1 MHSCKVQSHT
11 AVSVEKAAYEEQRK
25 KVSLGLFPNALSK
38 AQEQVMGKK
47 HAWDMRYY
55 QREFSIPLSRNIF
68 GLFTIPV
75 YINHV
80 KAVFVVDTGAQI
92 SGVKSDK
99 IAQLKLKK
107 TGGSLQIGSI
117 GGTQRDMQ
125 GLVADSMQL
134 GGLEVLNMAMIALD
148 SSDFSLRFGN
158 IDVFGFDGIL
168 GWDILHQLDF
178 ELDDI
183 TKQFIVLKNRFRI
196 PYPNMLQGSFPCFL
210 VKRLDQK
217 ISLFGFDSG
226 SRVSWIG
233 EHAIQKHALTVV
245 HEGSAMGF
253 GVHGLERMD
262 LKIIRE
268 WTLFLDKA
276 EITLKDTMTGRVR
289 LFDDFVFDGVF
300 GNEIFRKRRIR
311 MINSAQMVLLA

>member
-1 MHSCKVQSHT
+1 MHSCKVQSHP
-11 AVSVEKAAYEEQRK
+11 AAHVQPAEYEEQRK
-25 KVSLGLFPNALSK
+25 RVSLGLFPSALLK
-38 AQEQVMGKK
+38 AQEQVMGKE
-47 HAWDMRYY
+47 HAWELRYY
-55 QREFSIPLSRNIF
+55 QREFSLPLSHNIF

-80 KAVFVVDTGAQI
+80 RAVFVVDTGAQI
-92 SGVKSDK
+92 SGIKSEK

-107 TGGSLQIGSI
+107 TGGKLQIGSI
-117 GGTQRDMQ
+117 GGTRRDMQ
-125 GLVADSMQL
+125 GLVADSVQL

-158 IDVFGFDGIL
+158 IDLFGFDGIL

-178 ELDDI
+178 ELDDVA
-183 TKQFIVLKNRFRI
+183 KQFIVLKNRFRI
-196 PYPNMLQGSFPCFL
+196 PYLNMLKGSFPCFL
-210 VKRLDQK
+210 VKRADQE

-233 EHAIQKHALTVV
+233 EQAIQEHALTVV

-262 LKIIRE
+262 LKIIKQ
-268 WTLFLDKA
+268 WTLYLDKA

-289 LFDDFVFDGVF
+289 LFDDFAFDGVF

-311 MINSAQMVLLA
+311 ILNSANMVLLA

>member
-1 MHSCKVQSHT
+1 M
-11 AVSVEKAAYEEQRK
+11 
-25 KVSLGLFPNALSK
+25 
-38 AQEQVMGKK
+38 
-47 HAWDMRYY
+47 
-55 QREFSIPLSRNIF
+55 
-68 GLFTIPV
+68 
-75 YINHV
+75 
-80 KAVFVVDTGAQI
+80 
-92 SGVKSDK
+92 
-99 IAQLKLKK
+99 
-107 TGGSLQIGSI
+107 
-117 GGTQRDMQ
+117 
-125 GLVADSMQL
+125 
-134 GGLEVLNMAMIALD
+134 
-148 SSDFSLRFGN
+148 
-158 IDVFGFDGIL
+158 
-168 GWDILHQLDF
+168 
-178 ELDDI
+178 
-183 TKQFIVLKNRFRI
+183 
-196 PYPNMLQGSFPCFL
+196 
-210 VKRLDQK
+210 KRLDQK

-311 MINSAQMVLLA
+311 IINKCPNGTAGLATLILLYCGRQFSLRMCRYKPIPSYPYL